1 MNKTIKTIIAA
12 CLSAPLLTGCLEE
25 TFPSS
30 GMTQKQVNNSSEAL
44 GTLNNALAR
53 QMMILGSDYSSIGYP
68 GIMYCLDIAAG
79 NLPVVATGYD
89 YCPWY
94 ANDTYMG
101 ETGLTIIDW
110 WAMYSNLIHNAN
122 IVIESAPNSSEA
134 TTEEL
139 GYMGNALAYRAMAY
153 LDMVR
158 LYEYKHTG
166 EPDLDN
172 QAESAGIYKL
182 TVPLVTENTTEVES
196 RNNPRQPFYVIY
208 RYILNDLNHA
218 EIYLQGTNYTEYKMA
233 DIATIYGLKAR
244 LWLEIGSRF
253 DKYPEDLQTALSH
266 ESDAELAEYAMLD
279 VKSAEDC
286 FANAAKYARMAINE
300 GGTPITEEQWYDTKT
315 GFNTGN
321 SAWLWAVQIR
331 QDDISS
337 YTWAYLS
344 FVGFMALEA
353 DFGVA
358 CMQYNAGRMIDARLY
373 STIDDNDWR
382 KHTWIDPNDA
392 GNTNAKS
399 KYSTTLTDDEWANAA
414 PYLGLKFRPG
424 SGDRSNYLNGVAVDI
439 PLMRIEEMYLIEAEA
454 LAHSQG
460 LTAGIRALESFLNR
474 YRYSSA
480 TYSCDAWTIEEFADE
495 ILRQKR
501 IEFWGEGITAFDF
514 KRLEKA
520 VVKDYTG
527 SNHTDSYQ
535 SHTKE
540 GYVAPRFNVCFPL
553 EETLYNSGVVNNPN
567 PSGYPKTN
575 N

>member
-1 MNKTIKTIIAA
+1 MNKTIKTIIAV

-25 TFPSS
+25 TFPS
-30 GMTQKQVNNSSEAL
+30 GAMTQEQVNSSSDAL
-44 GTLNNALAR
+44 ATLNNALAS
-53 QMMILGSDYSSIGYP
+53 QMMILGNDYSSIGYA
-68 GIMYCLDIAAG
+68 GIMFCLDIAAG
-79 NLPVVATGYD
+79 NLPVVATSYD

-110 WAMYSNLIHNAN
+110 WAMYTNLIHNAN

-134 TTEEL
+134 TTEAL

-158 LYEYKHTG
+158 LYEYKQTG
-166 EPDLDN
+166 EADLDN

-182 TVPLVTENTTEVES
+182 TVPLVTENTTELEA
-196 RNNPRQPFYVIY
+196 RNNQRQPFYVIY

-233 DIATIYGLKAR
+233 DVATVYGLKAR
-244 LWLEIGSRF
+244 LWLEMGSRF

-266 ESDAELAEYAMLD
+266 EGDAELAEYAQLD
-279 VKSAEDC
+279 IKTANDC

-300 GGTPITEEQWYDTKT
+300 GGTPMTQEQWYDTKT

-331 QDDISS
+331 QDDILS

-344 FVGFMALEA
+344 FVGFMAPEA
-353 DFGVA
+353 DYGVA

-373 STIDDNDWR
+373 GTIESDDWR
-382 KHTWIDPNDA
+382 KRTWIDPADA
-392 GNTNAKS
+392 GVTSAKS
-399 KYSTTLTDDEWANAA
+399 KYDTALTDDEWEDAA
-414 PYLGLKFRPG
+414 AYLGLKFRPG
-424 SGDRSNYLNGVAVDI
+424 SGDRTNYLNGVSVDI

-460 LTAGIRALESFLNR
+460 VSAGARALERFLNN
-474 YRYSSA
+474 YRYTSA
-480 TYSCDAWTIEEFADE
+480 TYACQATTIEDFTDE

-520 VVKDYTG
+520 IVKDYAG
-527 SNHTDSYQ
+527 SNHAESYQ

-540 GYVAPRFNVCFPL
+540 GYVAPRLNVCFPQD
-553 EETLYNSGVVNNPN
+553 ETLYNAGVVNNPN
-567 PSGYPKTN
+567 PSGYPKK
-575 N
+575 